1 MDFKIGDIIEDEIID
16 FTHEGNGV
24 LKIDNFTIFVKDA
37 LIGDMVKIKIEILKK
52 NYAIASVVDLIK
64 PSNDRVEL
72 DFDLKESKGGIPLIE
87 YDYDKQLQWK
97 KDKVQKDLEKI
108 GGIDDVVVN
117 DTIGMGNPYR
127 YRNHV
132 QIPVGLKD
140 AKTVLG
146 FYQPNSNE
154 IVDMEASILQP
165 ELGDRLLKII
175 RRWIEQYNIKPY
187 DRRRK
192 KGILRHIGMRFN
204 RDNQAM
210 IILVTATDN
219 LPKKN
224 ELIEALREEN
234 VISIFQNINKL
245 NSSVTYGRHYIKLYG
260 EDSLVDY
267 IDKYKFNISPGS
279 FFQVNRVQTDILY
292 NKAIEYLDL
301 NEDDIV
307 CDLYCGIGTIS
318 LFIAEQA
325 SKVYGIEI
333 VKEAIEDAR
342 SNAKLNNIDNVEFI
356 VGKTEEIFPK
366 MTKAGIKANKLVLD
380 PPRKGSEK
388 ETLEA
393 IVDLNPERLV
403 YVSCNPSTMARDVRY
418 LIENGY
424 RVVEVQP
431 VDLFPHTAHCE
442 VVVKL
447 EKQ

>member
-37 LIGDMVKIKIEILKK
+37 LIGDIVKIKIEILKK

-224 ELIEALREEN
+224 ERKSHLKNKQIGFKIEEKTK
-234 VISIFQNINKL
+234 KL
-245 NSSVTYGRHYIKLYG
+245 
-260 EDSLVDY
+260 
-267 IDKYKFNISPGS
+267 DK
-279 FFQVNRVQTDILY
+279 
-292 NKAIEYLDL
+292 
-301 NEDDIV
+301 
-307 CDLYCGIGTIS
+307 
-318 LFIAEQA
+318 
-325 SKVYGIEI
+325 KV
-333 VKEAIEDAR
+333 
-342 SNAKLNNIDNVEFI
+342 
-356 VGKTEEIFPK
+356 
-366 MTKAGIKANKLVLD
+366 
-380 PPRKGSEK
+380 
-388 ETLEA
+388 
-393 IVDLNPERLV
+393 
-403 YVSCNPSTMARDVRY
+403 
-418 LIENGY
+418 
-424 RVVEVQP
+424 
-431 VDLFPHTAHCE
+431 
-442 VVVKL
+442 
-447 EKQ
+447 